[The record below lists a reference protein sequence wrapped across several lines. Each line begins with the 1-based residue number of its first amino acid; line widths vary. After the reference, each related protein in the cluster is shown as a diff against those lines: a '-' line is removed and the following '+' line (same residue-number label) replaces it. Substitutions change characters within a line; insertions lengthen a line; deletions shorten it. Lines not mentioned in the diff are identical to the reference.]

1 VRGVNE
7 VDRQG
12 TVCDGRAGGDRE
24 RAVFDLVGGARE
36 NVGLLPTNLVNRL
49 RGAGDAC

>member
-1 VRGVNE
+1 MKSIGRG
-7 VDRQG
+7 QCAMG
-12 TVCDGRAGGDRE
+12 GGGGSRACV
-24 RAVFDLVGGARE
+24 VFDLVGGARE